1 MVKTISSFFDCVE
14 RENVGNYLD
23 RIPKQYHQDLLEDNL
38 YMVYESL
45 EDGDI
50 ALRSYVSYKF
60 DWMEREDFEKRLEAC
75 EISVNEENQ
84 RKKKASRD
92 VDFHHLIGLIDDSS
106 PQMMEIKENLMLHE
120 RIETVH
126 RDSWGSFLTIRAWAE
141 NRLDEKADDFELYL
155 RIRDG
160 KWFLVRIADEM
171 IVESNS
177 DEFENDDF
185 WDEDFVPVKFEMKI
199 FVFDEN

>member
-120 RIETVH
+120 RIEIVH